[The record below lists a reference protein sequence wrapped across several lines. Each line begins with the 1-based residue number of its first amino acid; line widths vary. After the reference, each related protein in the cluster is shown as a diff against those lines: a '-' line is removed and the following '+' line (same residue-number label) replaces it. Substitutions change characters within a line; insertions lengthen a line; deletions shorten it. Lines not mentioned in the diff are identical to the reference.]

1 MNLINLL
8 VENET
13 SNVMDGANL
22 NLGKKADS
30 EKTGSAKEQETVE
43 NGATVSISEEARA
56 KYQEALNA
64 LTYLEQMR
72 EQEKES
78 EGKQDEYGKIMTIFR
93 RISRGDIVPLSD
105 ERKLLEYSSEM
116 YQMAKS
122 AAMMADNDDPKKH
135 KSVDADEKRKNLL
148 MPEDLEKQDS
158 VGVSGGL
165 ENVVTG
171 SGSVGESVEVANVE
185 GAGIV

>member
-13 SNVMDGANL
+13 SKAIDGTNL
-22 NLGKKADS
+22 NPGKKADS

-43 NGATVSISEEARA
+43 NGATVSISEEAKA

-64 LTYLEQMR
+64 LNHLEQMR
-72 EQEKES
+72 EQEEES

-122 AAMMADNDDPKKH
+122 AAMMADNDDPKKY
-135 KSVDADEKRKNLL
+135 KSVDEDERKSSLL

-165 ENVVTG
+165 ENVMTG
-171 SGSVGESVEVANVE
+171 GSVEVESVE
-185 GAGIV
+185 GTGIV